1 MSSNSLVNL
10 GELSKPATVLIEKIS
25 EGVGGTFRPF
35 QIKRVAKAEAEA
47 AKIKAQSEAEVAKI
61 EAQSEIEVTDWQ
73 RRAMQRV
80 IAEEAR
86 NQQNMEQIIEKAVPQ
101 LNEDANP
108 SEMDNDWIA
117 NFFDKSR
124 LISDSEM
131 QTLWSKVL
139 AGEANSPGNFSKRT
153 VNFIAE
159 LEKSEADLFTRLCS
173 FGWNFGGSFHPL
185 VFDENA
191 EVYNKYG
198 INFQSLSHLDSIG
211 LVQFNPTAGGYKQ
224 RNLRRK
230 GNVFYHDRPLHLEMS
245 QDNDSNE
252 IHIGKVIL
260 TGIGEQLVP
269 ICGSQPVDGFYDYV
283 KHQLR
288 HYLPWSDKFFDTDQ
302 FLPDVLNLCFW
313 DEQISNDKW
322 EMFCTVFGR
331 GGYMYSQRSPNQP
344 VSLATAKGKFL
355 PRIAEFTPHPNLTI
369 RISFGDLQITIPSAY
384 QSLYDETEFN
394 SQNEWVSS
402 GSLYV
407 NLRASHSVGTCVLLY
422 PEGLHID
429 GIKKKVEGYLQ
440 ALITAS

>member
-1 MSSNSLVNL
+1 MSDNPLVNL
-10 GELSKPATVLIEKIS
+10 GDLTKPATVFIEKIS
-25 EGVGGTFRPF
+25 NAIGTLYEPRK
-35 QIKRVAKAEAEA
+35 IKNVAEAEAEA

-61 EAQSEIEVTDWQ
+61 EAQSEIEVTNLQ

-131 QTLWSKVL
+131 QMLWSKIL

-173 FGWNFGGSFHPL
+173 FGWSFGGSFHPL

-191 EVYNKYG
+191 EIYNRYG
-198 INFQSLSHLDSIG
+198 INFEVLSHLDSIG
-211 LVQFNPTAGGYKQ
+211 LVQFNPTVGYKQ
-224 RNLRRK
+224 KNLRRK
-230 GNVFYHDRPLHLEMS
+230 GNVFYHDRLLHLEMS

-288 HYLPWSDKFFDTDQ
+288 HYLPWSDKFFDRAQ

-313 DEQISNDKW
+313 DGQISNDKW
-322 EMFCTVFGR
+322 EMFCTVFCR

-344 VSLATAKGKFL
+344 VSLATAKEKFL
-355 PRIAEFTPHPNLTI
+355 PRIAEFTHPNLTI
-369 RISFGDLQITIPSAY
+369 RISFGDIQITIPSAY

-402 GSLYV
+402 GSLHV
-407 NLRASHSVGTCVLLY
+407 NLRASQSVGTCVLLY

-429 GIKKKVEGYLQ
+429 SIKRKVEGYLQ
-440 ALITAS
+440 ALITAN